1 LSELRQIDFFDP
13 AIVVEHRQRQCCHGC
28 RFNDQDRTPGFEK
41 FVCRK
46 GMRKAVTDLY
56 DSVRCVKYSEK
67 EAANKAAKKSKR
79 PYSTRKDY

>member
-1 LSELRQIDFFDP
+1 MSELRQIDFFDP
-13 AIVVEHRQRQCCHGC
+13 AIVVEYRQRQCCHGC

-67 EAANKAAKKSKR
+67 EAANKAAK
-79 PYSTRKDY
+79 

>member
-1 LSELRQIDFFDP
+1 LSENWPDADDP
-13 AIVVEHRQRQCCHGC
+13 CIVVQRKQHECCHGC
-28 RFNDQDRTPGFEK
+28 RFNEQDRTPGFEK

-67 EAANKAAKKSKR
+67 EAANKAAK
-79 PYSTRKDY
+79 